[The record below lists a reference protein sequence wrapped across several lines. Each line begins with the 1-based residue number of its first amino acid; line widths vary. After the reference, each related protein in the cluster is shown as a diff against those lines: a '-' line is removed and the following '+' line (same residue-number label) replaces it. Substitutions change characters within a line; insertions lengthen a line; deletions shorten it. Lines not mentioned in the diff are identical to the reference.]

1 MKMTIK
7 CTVVVIIKLRYVTS
21 KISAS
26 ADQATRWYKSN
37 LLVGDL
43 NEIPDVEHRLPNG
56 NN

>member
-1 MKMTIK
+1 MQMTIK

-26 ADQATRWYKSN
+26 ADQATRWYKSI
-37 LLVGDL
+37 LLEGDL
-43 NEIPDVEHRLPNG
+43 NEISDVEHRLPNG